1 MSSPQERKI
10 APLPL
15 RSRSRSGGNPGSSQ
29 NVLSP
34 NGTPSRNSSSD
45 THHSLSAAS
54 ATSNR
59 RRSYPHPDNIADGRH
74 LSPPAPGVPRMA
86 FQFGQTGSNSQPSE
100 RQETF
105 TFRLLHNTTPRPSPE
120 PEQAPLSSSQDPPTG
135 LSYSSLPV
143 LSTLGHEVS
152 QPLDRMY
159 WGEKTA
165 ITAADDALER
175 DIPLIVEDQLC
186 STPGTPYVA
195 SSRPVTPLSPS
206 QSSDLSPSPG
216 GPRPRSLS
224 DASVVS
230 DDIDDSNPY
239 DVRDEEAPLEPFF
252 TPAFQTALRNGLGIA
267 NRTVTAIERLVASSR
282 PTGDLER
289 LCNDAKNLSTFQSSD
304 TRTIAVL
311 GDSGEG
317 NFWFC

>member
-1 MSSPQERKI
+1 M
-10 APLPL
+10 A
-15 RSRSRSGGNPGSSQ
+15 
-29 NVLSP
+29 
-34 NGTPSRNSSSD
+34 SRNSSSD
-45 THHSLSAAS
+45 AHQSLSAA
-54 ATSNR
+54 AGASNR
-59 RRSYPHPDNIADGRH
+59 RRSYHRPDNIADGRH
-74 LSPPAPGVPRMA
+74 LSPPAPGVLGMTS
-86 FQFGQTGSNSQPSE
+86 QFGQAGSNSLPDEQ
-100 RQETF
+100 QETF

-120 PEQAPLSSSQDPPTG
+120 PEQAPLSASQDPPTG
-135 LSYSSLPV
+135 LAYSSV
-143 LSTLGHEVS
+143 SGLSTPGHEVS

-159 WGEKTA
+159 CDEKIA
-165 ITAADDALER
+165 IPAADDTPER
-175 DIPLIVEDQLC
+175 DIPLIVEDHLY

-195 SSRPVTPLSPS
+195 SSRPVARRSPS

-216 GPRPRSLS
+216 GLRPRSVS

-267 NRTVTAIERLVASSR
+267 NRTVTAIERLVGSSQ

-289 LCNDAKNLSTFQSSD
+289 LLNDAKSLSTFQSSD